1 MTIAAG
7 IDVGTGAVKGALF
20 RVDNAETVW
29 LARTVLRIRQ
39 RDPIE
44 LARVAYD
51 QLLKDAKLTEKE
63 VDYVAT
69 TGEGEGVPFH
79 TGHFYSMTTH
89 ARGAIYLDPQSR
101 AALDVGALH
110 GRAISIDERGKV
122 LSYKMTSQCASGSGQ
137 FLENIARYL
146 GIAQD
151 EIGTLSRQAD
161 NPEIVSSI
169 CAVLAETDVIN
180 MVSRGISGANILKGI
195 HLSMAGRLSKLLKS
209 IGATQGVVMMT
220 GGLALDRGL
229 VAALEEDVA
238 KIKDMK
244 TTIRSHPD
252 SIYAGAIGAALWGAF
267 RHHKLTALGQLSN
280 AA

>member
-7 IDVGTGAVKGALF
+7 IDVGTSTIKAALF
-20 RVDNAETVW
+20 KVENGESTW
-29 LARTVLRIRQ
+29 LSRISTRIRQ
-39 RDPIE
+39 RDPME
-44 LARVAYD
+44 LARLVFD
-51 QLLKDAKLTEKE
+51 QLLEAGGLHEKD

-69 TGEGEGVPFH
+69 TGEGESIPFH

-89 ARGAIYLDPQSR
+89 GRGAIYLDPASR

-110 GRAISIDERGKV
+110 GRAISIDDRGKV

-151 EIGTLSRQAD
+151 EIGALSSSAD
-161 NPEIVSSI
+161 NPEVVSSI

-180 MVSRGISGANILKGI
+180 MVSRGITAPNILKGI
-195 HLSMAGRLSKLLKS
+195 HLSMAARLSKLLKS
-209 IGATQGVVMMT
+209 IGMTNGVVMMT
-220 GGLALDRGL
+220 GGLALDKGL

-238 KIKDMK
+238 NIKDMK
-244 TTIRSHPD
+244 TAIRSHPD
-252 SIYAGAIGAALWGAF
+252 AIYAGAIGAALWGAYRF
-267 RHHKLTALGQLSN
+267 DKLAALGN
-280 AA
+280 VPKAA

>member
-1 MTIAAG
+1 MTIAVG

-20 RVDNAETVW
+20 RVDDEETTW
-29 LARTVLRIRQ
+29 LARAVLRIRQ

-44 LARVAYD
+44 LARVAFD
-51 QLLKDAKLTEKE
+51 QLLQDAKLNERD

-89 ARGAIYLDPQSR
+89 ARGAIYLDPESR
-101 AALDVGALH
+101 ATLDVGALH

-180 MVSRGISGANILKGI
+180 MVSRGISAPNILKGI

-244 TTIRSHPD
+244 AVIRSHPD

-267 RHHKLTALGQLSN
+267 RHHKLATLGQLSN